1 MTARVLVVDDIAV
14 NVRLL
19 EAKLT
24 AEYYDVLTAS
34 SGAEALKVVAA
45 SAPDIVLL
53 DVMMQGLDG
62 FEVCKRLK
70 ADPATAHI
78 PVVMVTALSDARD
91 RVRGLE
97 AGADD
102 FLTKPVNDVALF
114 ARIKSLVRLKRATD
128 EWRTRAANLLDEA
141 ANQAVD
147 NATIDPAECRIL
159 VVDEEKVA
167 ARIVSTLKDRGYRVD
182 LAHTCARAF
191 EMAQHGDYH
200 VILTNDKVAGEDA
213 LRLCSQLR
221 AQEKTRHGPIL
232 LGVAPGDNAKI
243 AKALELGVNDYV
255 LRPVDRDE
263 LIARVRTQVR
273 QKLLDDRLRA
283 TYAQNLTAAV
293 TDRLTGLNNR
303 HYLESHFIAV
313 SRRLDA
319 AKKPISVLVLDL
331 DRFKAVNDTYGHTA
345 GDEVL
350 KGLAHRI
357 LGNLRTMDTAVR
369 YGGEEFLV
377 LMPEATL
384 ADAAAAAERLR
395 RAVAD
400 QPFAASVPEGKLA
413 VTVSIGVATA
423 IAGTMELQEL
433 VKTADEALYEAK
445 RTGRNRVVTAG
456 PNPLHE
462 EAPPAQAATG

>member
-14 NVRLL
+14 NIRLL

-34 SGAEALKVVAA
+34 NGAEALKVVSA
-45 SAPDIVLL
+45 SPPDIILL
-53 DVMMQGLDG
+53 DVMMQGMDG

-78 PVVMVTALSDARD
+78 PVVMVTALSETRD
-91 RVRGLE
+91 RVHGLQ

-102 FLTKPVNDVALF
+102 FLTKPVNDLALF

-128 EWRTRAANLLDEA
+128 EWRTRAATLLDDA
-141 ANQAVD
+141 ASHAFAD
-147 NATIDPAECRIL
+147 AEFDPKQCRIL
-159 VVDEEKVA
+159 LVGDEKIS
-167 ARIVSTLKDRGYRVD
+167 ARIAETLQERGYEVEAAHA
-182 LAHTCARAF
+182 LASGF
-191 EMAQHGDYH
+191 EMAQGHDYH
-200 VILTNDKVAGEDA
+200 VILTNDSVAGEDA

-221 AQEKTRHGPIL
+221 AHEKTRNTPIL
-232 LGVAPGDNAKI
+232 VGVAPGDNAKI

-263 LIARVRTQVR
+263 LFARVRTQVR

-293 TDRLTGLNNR
+293 TDSLTGLNNR
-303 HYLESHFIAV
+303 HYLESHFVAV
-313 SRRLDA
+313 SRRLES
-319 AKKPISVLVLDL
+319 AKKPISLLVLDL
-331 DRFKAVNDTYGHTA
+331 DKFKSVNDTHGHMV

-350 KGLAHRI
+350 KGLARRI

-384 ADAAAAAERLR
+384 AEATAAAERLR

-400 QPFAASVPEGKLA
+400 QPFDASVPEGKLA
-413 VTVSIGVATA
+413 ATISIGVASTM
-423 IAGTMELQEL
+423 AG
-433 VKTADEALYEAK
+433 ADGLHAVIKAADAALYEAK

-456 PNPLHE
+456 PNPQHE
-462 EAPPAQAATG
+462 DPPARALAS